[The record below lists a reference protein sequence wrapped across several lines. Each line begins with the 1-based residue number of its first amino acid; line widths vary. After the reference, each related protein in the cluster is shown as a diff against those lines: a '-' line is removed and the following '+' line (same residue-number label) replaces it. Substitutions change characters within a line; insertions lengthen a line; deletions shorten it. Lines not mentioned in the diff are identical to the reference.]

1 MITEVARDVLLAL
14 IFITACGGIAF
25 TLVDYRSKDRRKHV
39 EAVAEPDE
47 LTKIIMDD
55 RRPMWDVVQAAEEAE
70 VARWAPKPPAPE
82 MVIKTNTWVP
92 LQPDALTNQISM
104 AMTLAKFP
112 RLNVDYC
119 KCKYD
124 SGEIEI
130 RSGDGVVVKKICSN
144 CGRTIMPKPLPKS
157 YGAVKT
163 APRHDKGV
171 GCTEFNEITNGNGDV
186 IRKVCVDCGAVDF
199 SVEPKHCTCE
209 EPRTGPV
216 EDFCYTC
223 GEVIQ

>member
-25 TLVDYRSKDRRKHV
+25 TLMDYRSKDRRKHV

-92 LQPDALTNQISM
+92 LQPRWISFG
-104 AMTLAKFP
+104 LCQCP
-112 RLNVDYC
+112 DPDDYH
-119 KCKYD
+119 
-124 SGEIEI
+124 EI

-144 CGRTIMPKPLPKS
+144 CERTTMPKPLPKS